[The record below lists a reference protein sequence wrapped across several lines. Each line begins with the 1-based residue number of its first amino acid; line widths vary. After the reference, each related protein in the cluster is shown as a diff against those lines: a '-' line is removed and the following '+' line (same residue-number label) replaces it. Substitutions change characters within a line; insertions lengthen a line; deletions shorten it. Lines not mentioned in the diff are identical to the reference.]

1 MLPNSSFMTGHT
13 KPLTYPRRNKA
24 LWSGLYENPLV
35 CLNKALWSPY
45 SWEDRGLVDVRQ
57 KVFHEFKNSH
67 HWKSTLRFP
76 TKCHPFGV
84 EALVLDTQQKR
95 GAPFRNSESR
105 RVLKNFLTGRKSSP
119 PAELMVHRSLHWT
132 NVKNSSWTS
141 KAAGESRVGND
152 AAGTSGKAFFSA
164 GKKPGWSWWYLV
176 NECKWTIVTIAPL

>member
-1 MLPNSSFMTGHT
+1 MKMLPNSSFMTGHT
-13 KPLTYPRRNKA
+13 KPLTYPRGNKA

-119 PAELMVHRSLHWT
+119 RPNWRFTDPFIGRMWRTHRELRRRREKVGWEMMRPGLP
-132 NVKNSSWTS
+132 VKHFLARGKN
-141 KAAGESRVGND
+141 RD
-152 AAGTSGKAFFSA
+152 DPDGT
-164 GKKPGWSWWYLV
+164 W
-176 NECKWTIVTIAPL
+176 